1 MKKIATAIQTWFS
14 NIWARGR
21 WTVIVSL
28 ALVLLIATAGLWFPV
43 KLKWKLVRS
52 FRNFWRGVTEDW
64 DDKWD
69 TIEDMLGINGVGDGA
84 KIAAACADCDVCLVA
99 QTRFFHKYN
108 VADVKEIIREGGVTI
123 LEDVPPLFID
133 IRTEEDYIKGH
144 IPEAINMP
152 LAELKTDI
160 WPSRRDTPL
169 VIIGYAET
177 DYIELGKD
185 LVDNWCFYNAGYLV
199 GGMDVWDGEIE
210 SFE

>member
-1 MKKIATAIQTWFS
+1 MKKVNYVQSWFS
-14 NIWARGR
+14 DIWARRR
-21 WTVIVSL
+21 WNVIVSL

-69 TIEDMLGINGVGDGA
+69 TIEDMLGINGAGDGA
-84 KIAAACADCDVCLVA
+84 KIAAACADCDVCHCSN
-99 QTRFFHKYN
+99 QIFHKYN
-108 VADVKEIIREGGVTI
+108 VADVKEIIREGGKTI

-152 LAELKTDI
+152 LAEDLSKT
-160 WPSRRDTPL
+160 S
-169 VIIGYAET
+169 GQ
-177 DYIELGKD
+177 
-185 LVDNWCFYNAGYLV
+185 
-199 GGMDVWDGEIE
+199 
-210 SFE
+210 